1 MRLLINGAA
10 GKMGLHVIKAAQKS
24 GHFDHII
31 GVDKYAHQVKLDIP
45 VYVSISDIPTYEK
58 FDCIIDFSTKE
69 ALYDILPYALKTK
82 TPIVIATTGFD
93 QNDEKNIEKASKSI
107 PIFKS
112 GNMSIGINTLISVIE
127 KVAKTIGAISD
138 IEIIEQHHNQKID
151 APSGTALM
159 LANAVKDNTKISSTV
174 NGREGILGKRP
185 KNELGIHAI
194 RGGSIIGKHEVLFIL
209 DKEVLTFKHEAE
221 DRAVF
226 ANGSV
231 EAALFLSKQK
241 PGLYNMKDMFK

>member
-10 GKMGLHVIKAAQKS
+10 GRMGINVINSAKKS
-24 GHFDHII
+24 GYFDYIVGI
-31 GVDKYAHQVKLDIP
+31 DKYAKNKKFEIP
-45 VYVSISDIPTYEK
+45 VYCSTSDIDTKEK

-93 QNDEKNIEKASKSI
+93 EKDEKYIKEASKSI

-112 GNMSIGINTLISVIE
+112 GNMSIGVNTLISVVE
-127 KVAKTIGAISD
+127 QVSKAIGSISD

-151 APSGTALM
+151 SPSGTALM
-159 LANAVKDNTKISSTV
+159 LAKAVEDNTEISNVT
-174 NGREGILGKRP
+174 NGREGIVGKRP
-185 KNELGIHAI
+185 QKELGIHSV

-221 DRAVF
+221 ERAIF
-226 ANGSV
+226 ANGSI
-231 EAALFLSKQK
+231 EAALFLSKEK
-241 PGLYNMKDMFK
+241 PGLYNMRDIIK